1 MRKDAIAEW
10 VLRLAMPRERA
21 TAAVGDLLEDSAGRD
36 PSWFWT
42 TLVWTIGSTVWREM
56 QTHVWRLAGVATV
69 GFFLLVILGLGANL
83 AAQASWK
90 ILHFVRDHTGVEL
103 FLPGDSLPAAVPRWI
118 ALSYLR
124 LLVPFEVARW
134 VARRA
139 RGRELSA
146 WVVMMLL
153 WPVLAAL
160 TKSPY
165 EFAWAALFAFL
176 GVVCERWRTTRLHS
190 LTQG

>member
-1 MRKDAIAEW
+1 MI
-10 VLRLAMPRERA
+10 PRERA

-36 PSWFWT
+36 SSWFWT
-42 TLVWTIGSTVWREM
+42 TLAWTVGSTVWREM
-56 QTHVWRLAGVATV
+56 HTHVWRLAGITTA

-83 AAQASWK
+83 AAQAAWA

-103 FLPGDSLPAAVPRWI
+103 LLPGDSLPTAVPGWI
-118 ALSYLR
+118 VLSYLR

-134 VARRA
+134 VARRV

-146 WVVMMLL
+146 WLVMMLL
-153 WPVLAAL
+153 WPVLAAW

-165 EFAWAALFAFL
+165 EFVWAALFSFL
-176 GVVCERWRTTRLHS
+176 GVVFASIARQRLA
-190 LTQG
+190 